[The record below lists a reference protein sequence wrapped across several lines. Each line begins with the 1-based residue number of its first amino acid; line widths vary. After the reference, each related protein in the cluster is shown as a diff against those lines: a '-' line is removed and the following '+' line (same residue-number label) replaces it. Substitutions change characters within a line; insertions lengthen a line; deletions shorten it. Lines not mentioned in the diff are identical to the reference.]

1 MAIYK
6 EAKTRRAVAIYKV
19 AKTQGAIEEEEEGRK
34 KKVHAGAEDG
44 GVARQ
49 GQNMDQRRERRLSG
63 IFHQESLRRAEKN
76 PSYLSPVRNYRRL
89 SGA

>member
-6 EAKTRRAVAIYKV
+6 EAKTRRAVTIYKE

-34 KKVHAGAEDG
+34 KKVHAGAEEG

-49 GQNMDQRRERRLSG
+49 GQNMDQRGERRLSG
-63 IFHQESLRRAEKN
+63 IFHQESL
-76 PSYLSPVRNYRRL
+76 
-89 SGA
+89 